1 MTKLVGILNITP
13 DSFSDGGE
21 FFSPNEAISR
31 AKKMVEEGASIIDI
45 GAESTRPGAKLLSH
59 EEEWE
64 RLHQI
69 IHLIRKELPDITLS
83 LDTRHVE
90 TLEKSLEYGINWIN
104 DVSGFS
110 DYKML
115 PLLQSHKNLKLVLMH
130 SMSVPADPQI
140 TINSDPVREVL
151 EWAQKKMEWLQ
162 KNYIDRERIIFDPG
176 IGFGKTKGQSLEL
189 IKNMSQFNKLKTKI
203 MVGHSRK
210 SFLTLFTNKPA
221 EDRDIETIAVTAYL
235 TLLNIDF
242 LRVHDVA
249 KNMQVVK
256 VMQGL
261 TS

>member
-31 AKKMVEEGASIIDI
+31 AKKMVAEGASVIDI

-59 EEEWE
+59 EEEWK
-64 RLHQI
+64 RLKEI
-69 IHLIRKELPDITLS
+69 IPAIRRELPDITLS

-90 TLEKSLEYGINWIN
+90 TIEKSLEYGINWVN

-110 DYKML
+110 DPKML
-115 PLLQSHKNLKLVLMH
+115 SLFQSHKNLKLVLMH
-130 SMSVPADPQI
+130 SMGVPADPKI
-140 TINSDPVREVL
+140 TINSDPMREVL
-151 EWAQKKMEWLQ
+151 EWTQKKLEWL
-162 KNYIDRERIIFDPG
+162 KENYIDRERIIFDPG
-176 IGFGKTKGQSLEL
+176 IGFGKTKEQSLEL
-189 IKNMSQFNKLKTKI
+189 IKNMGKFNEFKTKI

-221 EDRDIETIAVTAYL
+221 ENRDTETLAVTAYL
-235 TLLNIDF
+235 ALLNIDY
-242 LRVHDVA
+242 LRVHNVA